1 MREQHAQ
8 NTKNRD
14 IRHDKRRNCRKESI
28 QMDLNFRNKL
38 IWKRSKRLGNN
49 LGKGTILVTS
59 YFFTFTYCTYDCDA
73 FLIRRRNSTI
83 STCPSLEI
91 FIPQCLA
98 VIICTYLTHA
108 RSKYAMTMTQDFSN
122 NHPLSTVG
130 EYYAETTRGL
140 LKTTPVIYQPF
151 WTPLSAGI
159 PPPTHAVCSKLIYL
173 QPSSQ
178 RSLDCTRHINTNPKL
193 DATPLGELQWSQAL
207 QLSMYLRWKIEF
219 HHQQSSNSR
228 ETRGAIIR
236 IITNIM
242 SGEGEGGRPKKRNK
256 REKSGE
262 KFDKKKA

>member
-159 PPPTHAVCSKLIYL
+159 PPPTHAVCSKLIYHSRHRNGVSTAL
-173 QPSSQ
+173 DILIPTLNSMLRPSVSCND
-178 RSLDCTRHINTNPKL
+178 RKRFNYRCIYGGR
-193 DATPLGELQWSQAL
+193 
-207 QLSMYLRWKIEF
+207 
-219 HHQQSSNSR
+219 SNSTINNR
-228 ETRGAIIR
+228 RT
-236 IITNIM
+236 
-242 SGEGEGGRPKKRNK
+242 
-256 REKSGE
+256 REKHVVRLLE
-262 KFDKKKA
+262 